1 MHKVENRLTPNLPA
15 PDRAWGFQMNIKINI
30 SQTLAGLLL
39 TAALAASCTKIRTM
53 PDTTPQ
59 EIAMKAPVMTKAAGE
74 WEGPFGLFAYS
85 TSAQADVDWTSV
97 WAGSS
102 PYLDN
107 VAFKKQGEYWLG
119 WDPTSQTHHAYN
131 YPLTGSLLFAGYSP
145 HKDASNGTVTSVTL
159 NMNAAEMNPY
169 LAVGFTHLTEE
180 VATAGRTYRKADLN
194 NMPDLMW
201 FDVKDANSGK
211 TVAKTSEAINVTFRH
226 ALSKVTFKFLDSRSY
241 YKLKSVAIKDCIYE
255 SVFYSGNTAGWMPDI
270 SALADYELLI
280 QQEKVLNNWQSG
292 ELFFIPQYLDGVF
305 PVLGSGSLDSG
316 VDVILSFT
324 VTDGFGEQTVELPL
338 KDYTPR
344 WEMGK
349 HYHYNVTVNAE
360 PIDFGAPSVSITQQV
375 VSM

>member
-1 MHKVENRLTPNLPA
+1 M
-15 PDRAWGFQMNIKINI
+15 I
-30 SQTLAGLLL
+30 LAGLLL
-39 TAALAASCTKIRTM
+39 TAALASSCTKIRTM

-59 EIAMKAPVMTKAAGE
+59 EIAMKNPVMTKAAGE

-85 TSAQADVDWTSV
+85 TSAQSGTDWTSV

-107 VAFKKQGEYWLG
+107 VAFKKQGENWLG
-119 WDPTSQTHHAYN
+119 WDPTSQAHHAYY
-131 YPLTGSLLFAGYSP
+131 YPLSGSLLFAGYSP
-145 HKDASNGTVTSVTL
+145 HQTQSDGTITGVELIPNGD
-159 NMNAAEMNPY
+159 NNNPY
-169 LAVGFTHLTEE
+169 FRIEFTHLVTDK
-180 VATAGRTYRKADLN
+180 KADMN

-226 ALSKVTFKFLDSRSY
+226 ALSKVTFKFLDSQDY

-270 SALADYELLI
+270 SALADYELQI
-280 QQEKVLNNWQSG
+280 QPETVLNDWQSD

-349 HYHYNVTVNAE
+349 HYHYNVTVNAD
-360 PIDFGAPSVSITQQV
+360 PIDFGAPSISITQQV

>member
-1 MHKVENRLTPNLPA
+1 MKRP
-15 PDRAWGFQMNIKINI
+15 GNI
-30 SQTLAGLLL
+30 SMTLAGLLL
-39 TAALAASCTKIRTM
+39 TALLAASCAKIRTM

-59 EIAMKAPVMTKAAGE
+59 EIAMKCLETGTALPQSKAASDLPE
-74 WEGPFGLFAYS
+74 TASFGVFAYV
-85 TSAQADVDWTSV
+85 TET
-97 WAGSS
+97 AGSTPWCEAWPAVADAS
-102 PYLDN
+102 PYLSD
-107 VAFKKQGEYWLG
+107 VAFGNIASSWVGCDFDAEGHK
-119 WDPTSQTHHAYN
+119 THHPYY
-131 YPLTGSLLFAGYSP
+131 YPLSGSLLFAGYSP
-145 HKDASNGTVTSVTL
+145 HHTQSDGTITGVELIPNGD
-159 NMNAAEMNPY
+159 NNNPY
-169 LAVGFTHLTEE
+169 FRIEFTHLVTDK
-180 VATAGRTYRKADLN
+180 KADMN
-194 NMPDLMW
+194 KMPDLMW

-226 ALSKVTFKFLDSRSY
+226 ALSKVTFKFLDSQSY

-270 SALADYELLI
+270 SALADYELPI
-280 QQEKVLNNWQSG
+280 QSETVLNNWQSG

-349 HYHYNVTVNAE
+349 HYHYNVTVNAD
-360 PIDFGAPSVSITQQV
+360 PIDFGAPSISITQQV

>member
-1 MHKVENRLTPNLPA
+1 M
-15 PDRAWGFQMNIKINI
+15 I
-30 SQTLAGLLL
+30 LAGLLL
-39 TAALAASCTKIRTM
+39 TAALAASCAKIRTM

-59 EIAMKAPVMTKAAGE
+59 EIAMKCLETGTALPQSKAASALPE
-74 WEGPFGLFAYS
+74 TASFGIFAYAS
-85 TSAQADVDWTSV
+85 EEAGETSWYEVWPAVAD
-97 WAGSS
+97 AS
-102 PYLDN
+102 PYLSD
-107 VAFKKQGEYWLG
+107 VAFGNIADSWVGCTFDAGGGK
-119 WDPTSQTHHAYN
+119 THHPYY
-131 YPLTGSLLFAGYSP
+131 YPLSGSLLFAGYSP
-145 HKDASNGTVTSVTL
+145 HQTQSGGTIKGVELIPNGD
-159 NMNAAEMNPY
+159 NNNPY
-169 LAVGFTHLTEE
+169 FRIEFTHLVTDK
-180 VATAGRTYRKADLN
+180 KADLN

-226 ALSKVTFKFLDSRSY
+226 ALSKVTFKFLDSQDY

-270 SALADYELLI
+270 SALADYELPI
-280 QQEKVLNNWQSG
+280 QSETVLNEWQSG

-349 HYHYNVTVNAE
+349 HYHYNVTVNAD